1 MRGLPI
7 AFFYA
12 SMART
17 ILATTRKM
25 LQGAI
30 KRDAWLEIMVAWAE
44 TPVANHEL
52 LLSCFDFIAKMMAEG
67 VSISRVVAGANRVVT
82 GAGRV
87 VTGANRAVAGANRV
101 VAGANRVVTGA
112 SRVVAGVN
120 RVVMGAS
127 RVVVEANRVMT
138 GASRVVAER
147 NCPDAVVSTD
157 FRGALSVVAS
167 LIMALVNVISMK
179 IFCHVCVFY

>member
-1 MRGLPI
+1 MER
-7 AFFYA
+7 AV
-12 SMART
+12 
-17 ILATTRKM
+17 LATTRKM

-52 LLSCFDFIAKMMAEG
+52 LLSCFDFIAKMMAGG
-67 VSISRVVAGANRVVT
+67 VSISRVVAGV
-82 GAGRV
+82 
-87 VTGANRAVAGANRV
+87 NRA

-120 RVVMGAS
+120 RVV
-127 RVVVEANRVMT
+127 T
-138 GASRVVAER
+138 GASWAMAEASSVVAKR

-167 LIMALVNVISMK
+167 LIMALENVISMK

>member
-1 MRGLPI
+1 
-7 AFFYA
+7 
-12 SMART
+12 MARAV
-17 ILATTRKM
+17 LAMTHKM
-25 LQGAI
+25 LQGEI

-52 LLSCFDFIAKMMAEG
+52 LLSCFDSIAKMMTGG
-67 VSISRVVAGANRVVT
+67 VSISRVVVGVNRAVAGVNRTVGGVNRVVT
-82 GAGRV
+82 
-87 VTGANRAVAGANRV
+87 GANRV
-101 VAGANRVVTGA
+101 VAGASRVVTGA
-112 SRVVAGVN
+112 NRVMAGVSRVVAV
-120 RVVMGAS
+120 
-127 RVVVEANRVMT
+127 
-138 GASRVVAER
+138 R

>member
-1 MRGLPI
+1 
-7 AFFYA
+7 
-12 SMART
+12 MARAV
-17 ILATTRKM
+17 LAMTHKM

-52 LLSCFDFIAKMMAEG
+52 LLSCFDFIAKMMAGG
-67 VSISRVVAGANRVVT
+67 VSISRVVAGVIRVV
-82 GAGRV
+82 AGVIRV
-87 VTGANRAVAGANRV
+87 VAGASRVAAGVSRAVAGANSV
-101 VAGANRVVTGA
+101 VAK
-112 SRVVAGVN
+112 
-120 RVVMGAS
+120 
-127 RVVVEANRVMT
+127 
-138 GASRVVAER
+138 R

-167 LIMALVNVISMK
+167 LIMAFVNVISMK

>member
-1 MRGLPI
+1 
-7 AFFYA
+7 
-12 SMART
+12 MARAV
-17 ILATTRKM
+17 LATTRKM

-52 LLSCFDFIAKMMAEG
+52 LLSCFDFIAKMMAGG
-67 VSISRVVAGANRVVT
+67 VSISRVVVGASRVV
-82 GAGRV
+82 AGM
-87 VTGANRAVAGANRV
+87 NRA

-112 SRVVAGVN
+112 SRVVAE
-120 RVVMGAS
+120 S
-127 RVVVEANRVMT
+127 
-138 GASRVVAER
+138 SSVVAER

-167 LIMALVNVISMK
+167 LIMALENVISMK

>member
-1 MRGLPI
+1 
-7 AFFYA
+7 
-12 SMART
+12 MARAT
-17 ILATTRKM
+17 LATTRKM

-52 LLSCFDFIAKMMAEG
+52 LLSCFDFIAKMMAGG
-67 VSISRVVAGANRVVT
+67 VSISRVVVGAN
-82 GAGRV
+82 
-87 VTGANRAVAGANRV
+87 
-101 VAGANRVVTGA
+101 
-112 SRVVAGVN
+112 RVVAGVN
-120 RVVMGAS
+120 RVMA
-127 RVVVEANRVMT
+127 E
-138 GASRVVAER
+138 ASRVVAKR

>member
-1 MRGLPI
+1 
-7 AFFYA
+7 
-12 SMART
+12 MARAV
-17 ILATTRKM
+17 LAMTHKM

-52 LLSCFDFIAKMMAEG
+52 LVSCFDFIARMMGG
-67 VSISRVVAGANRVVT
+67 VFSISRVVAGV
-82 GAGRV
+82 
-87 VTGANRAVAGANRV
+87 
-101 VAGANRVVTGA
+101 NRVVTGA
-112 SRVVAGVN
+112 SRVVGEVN
-120 RVVMGAS
+120 
-127 RVVVEANRVMT
+127 
-138 GASRVVAER
+138 RVVAER

-167 LIMALVNVISMK
+167 LIIGLVNVISMK

>member
-1 MRGLPI
+1 
-7 AFFYA
+7 
-12 SMART
+12 MARAV
-17 ILATTRKM
+17 LAMTHKM

-52 LLSCFDFIAKMMAEG
+52 LLSCFDFIAKMMAG
-67 VSISRVVAGANRVVT
+67 VFSIS
-82 GAGRV
+82 
-87 VTGANRAVAGANRV
+87 
-101 VAGANRVVTGA
+101 RVVTGA

-120 RVVMGAS
+120 RAVAG
-127 RVVVEANRVMT
+127 ANRVMAE
-138 GASRVVAER
+138 ASSVVAER

-157 FRGALSVVAS
+157 FRGVLSVVAS
-167 LIMALVNVISMK
+167 LIIALVDVISMK

>member
-1 MRGLPI
+1 MVR
-7 AFFYA
+7 AV
-12 SMART
+12 
-17 ILATTRKM
+17 LAMTRKM

-52 LLSCFDFIAKMMAEG
+52 LVSRFDFIAKMVGG
-67 VSISRVVAGANRVVT
+67 VFSISRAVVGVS
-82 GAGRV
+82 
-87 VTGANRAVAGANRV
+87 RAVAGA
-101 VAGANRVVTGA
+101 
-112 SRVVAGVN
+112 SRE
-120 RVVMGAS
+120 VM
-127 RVVVEANRVMT
+127 ET
-138 GASRVVAER
+138 KRVVAER

-157 FRGALSVVAS
+157 FCGALSVVAS

>member
-1 MRGLPI
+1 
-7 AFFYA
+7 
-12 SMART
+12 MARAV
-17 ILATTRKM
+17 LATTRKM

-52 LLSCFDFIAKMMAEG
+52 LLSCFDFIAKMMAGG
-67 VSISRVVAGANRVVT
+67 VSIS
-82 GAGRV
+82 
-87 VTGANRAVAGANRV
+87 RAVAGANRV
-101 VAGANRVVTGA
+101 VAGVNRVVTGA
-112 SRVVAGVN
+112 SRVVEG
-120 RVVMGAS
+120 
-127 RVVVEANRVMT
+127 ANRAVAET
-138 GASRVVAER
+138 SSVVAER

-157 FRGALSVVAS
+157 FRGDLSVVAS

>member
-1 MRGLPI
+1 M
-7 AFFYA
+7 
-12 SMART
+12 
-17 ILATTRKM
+17 ATTHKM

-52 LLSCFDFIAKMMAEG
+52 LVSCFDFIAKMTGG
-67 VSISRVVAGANRVVT
+67 VFSIS
-82 GAGRV
+82 
-87 VTGANRAVAGANRV
+87 RAVAGVSRA
-101 VAGANRVVTGA
+101 VAEA
-112 SRVVAGVN
+112 SW
-120 RVVMGAS
+120 
-127 RVVVEANRVMT
+127 
-138 GASRVVAER
+138 VVAEHNR
-147 NCPDAVVSTD
+147 PDAMVSTD

>member
-1 MRGLPI
+1 
-7 AFFYA
+7 
-12 SMART
+12 MART
-17 ILATTRKM
+17 ILATTRKL

-52 LLSCFDFIAKMMAEG
+52 LLSCFDFIAKMMAGG
-67 VSISRVVAGANRVVT
+67 VSISRVVAGVIRVVA
-82 GAGRV
+82 GASRV
-87 VTGANRAVAGANRV
+87 AAGVSRAVAGVNRV
-101 VAGANRVVTGA
+101 VAGANRA
-112 SRVVAGVN
+112 VA
-120 RVVMGAS
+120 
-127 RVVVEANRVMT
+127 ET
-138 GASRVVAER
+138 SRVVAEC
-147 NCPDAVVSTD
+147 NCPDAVVSMD

>member
-1 MRGLPI
+1 
-7 AFFYA
+7 
-12 SMART
+12 MARAV
-17 ILATTRKM
+17 LAMTHKL

-30 KRDAWLEIMVAWAE
+30 KLDAWLEIMVAWAE

-52 LLSCFDFIAKMMAEG
+52 LLSCFDSIAKMMAGG
-67 VSISRVVAGANRVVT
+67 VSISRVVAGASRVVAGVNRTVGGVNRVVT
-82 GAGRV
+82 
-87 VTGANRAVAGANRV
+87 GANRV
-101 VAGANRVVTGA
+101 VAGASRVVTGA
-112 SRVVAGVN
+112 NRVMAGVSRVVAV
-120 RVVMGAS
+120 
-127 RVVVEANRVMT
+127 
-138 GASRVVAER
+138 R